1 MIASL
6 ERSIDA
12 TSASSTRTRN
22 RSPMRYANTARSPTV
37 FDTRAPS
44 FVVAPLDERRDDA
57 RDGGGYIGA
66 RVDRTAAVQELCV
79 RDATTRMDGS
89 IMNLFDG

>member
-1 MIASL
+1 VIASL

-12 TSASSTRTRN
+12 TSASSTHALVINQCIIPRGAPTPFDARAFICRRATRRRTN
-22 RSPMRYANTARSPTV
+22 AT
-37 FDTRAPS
+37 TRAM
-44 FVVAPLDERRDDA
+44 VEDDDWRA
-57 RDGGGYIGA
+57 RI
-66 RVDRTAAVQELCV
+66 DRTAAVQELCV